1 MNKYFTN
8 PIFNMHNCLLSG
20 KVPEGYAQ
28 NAYLRKKISDYYFS
42 KLIPDFFYES
52 KFTWKYSSYVI
63 SSRLMFTFIGGYLL
77 YKLCFMRTLKKE
89 TDIEKKYNFNMF
101 TKGYLRY
108 EEALIKSEKKQ
119 KHIII

>member
-8 PIFNMHNCLLSG
+8 PIFNVHNCLLSG

-28 NAYLRKKISDYYFS
+28 NAFLKKKISDYYFS

-52 KFTWKYSSYVI
+52 KASWKYSPYVVT
-63 SSRLMFTFIGGYLL
+63 SRLMFTFLGGYIL
-77 YKLCFMRTLKKE
+77 YKLYFVRALNKE
-89 TDIEKKYNFNMF
+89 THCEKKYNYNMF

-108 EEALIKSEKKQ
+108 EEALIKNEKKQ

>member
-8 PIFNMHNCLLSG
+8 PIFNMHNCLLTG

-42 KLIPDFFYES
+42 RLIPDFFYES
-52 KFTWKYSSYVI
+52 KLPWKYSPYVVT
-63 SSRLMFTFIGGYLL
+63 SRLMFTFIGGYLL
-77 YKLCFMRTLKKE
+77 YRFYFIRPLKKE
-89 TDIEKKYNFNMF
+89 THFEKKYNFNIF

-108 EEALIKSEKKQ
+108 EEALIKSEKQ
-119 KHIII
+119 KKSIII